1 MFQRIFALLILSI
14 SLPVSAYQEG
24 DTLSKEVL
32 TRLNIDSS
40 ELTIVDFFAEWCVSC
55 KEELPEVNQLANE
68 LEGTGVSIKGVDVD
82 ESVEVGLQFQK
93 QLGLTFPVVN
103 DPNQELIAEFKPIG
117 MPALYYIYQGQ
128 VLKIRFGAIN
138 HIRDVIIGDLTAMG
152 VQL

>member
-32 TRLNIDSS
+32 IRLNIDSS

-55 KEELPEVNQLANE
+55 KEELPEVNQLAHE